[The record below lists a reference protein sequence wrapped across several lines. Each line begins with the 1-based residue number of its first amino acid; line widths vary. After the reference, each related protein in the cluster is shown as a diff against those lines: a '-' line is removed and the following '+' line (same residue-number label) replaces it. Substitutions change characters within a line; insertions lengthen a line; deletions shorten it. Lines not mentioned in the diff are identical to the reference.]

1 MMARVHVEVFAMQ
14 RGEIRGSSPFTRRRR
29 WRAEDA
35 RAVLAKLD
43 ASGVDLVVFARQA
56 GIDPARLK
64 RWRRALSLSMAP
76 TFEEV
81 VRVPEASVPAT
92 TLYEVV
98 LTSGRVV
105 RVPESFDAGV
115 LGRLLAVVEGGAAC

>member
-1 MMARVHVEVFAMQ
+1 MARVQVEVFAMQ
-14 RGEIRGSSPFTRRRR
+14 RGGVRGSSPFTRRRR

-35 RAVLAKLD
+35 EAVLAKLD

-64 RWRRALSLSMAP
+64 RWRRALSPSTAP

-92 TLYEVV
+92 RWFEVV

-115 LGRLLAVVEGGAAC
+115 LGKLLAVVEGGAAC